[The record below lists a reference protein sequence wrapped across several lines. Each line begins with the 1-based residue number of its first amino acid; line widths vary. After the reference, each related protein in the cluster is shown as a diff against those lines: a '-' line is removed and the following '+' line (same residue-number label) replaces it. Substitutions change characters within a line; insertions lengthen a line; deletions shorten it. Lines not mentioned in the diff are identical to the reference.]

1 MSKGVGPSGPRRVF
15 EQLRQSPEAKP
26 MNYATGQLRKNYFGD
41 RNEYVPRVHGSAEL
55 FGCLTWT

>member
-1 MSKGVGPSGPRRVF
+1 VF